1 MLPINL
7 DTQMLNQ
14 NYAKLQNLDAQ
25 NLSKDKKK
33 LKEVCDDFESFFL
46 QQILNTSL
54 KSTNIAGE
62 STGSEIIKGLY
73 TEGISQTS
81 NGSFG
86 LSNLLFQHLSQK
98 LDKAK

>member
-1 MLPINL
+1 MLPVNL
-7 DTQMLNQ
+7 DTQILSQ
-14 NYAKLQNLDAQ
+14 NYVKLKNI
-25 NLSKDKKK
+25 NMHNISEDKKK

-46 QQILNTSL
+46 QQILDSSL

-73 TEGISQTS
+73 TEGIAKAS

-86 LSNLLFQHLSQK
+86 LSNLLFEHLSEK
-98 LDKAK
+98 INKAK